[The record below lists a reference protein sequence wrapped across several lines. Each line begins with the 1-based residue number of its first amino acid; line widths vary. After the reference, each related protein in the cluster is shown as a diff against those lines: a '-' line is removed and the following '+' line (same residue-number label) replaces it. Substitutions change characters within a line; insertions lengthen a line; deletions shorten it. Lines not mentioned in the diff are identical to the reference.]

1 MKKIIAV
8 IILMFLVWG
17 IVAFAVDGMAV
28 EPDAEY
34 PMANQHI
41 IWTHEK
47 TP

>member
-1 MKKIIAV
+1 MRKIIAV

-28 EPDAEY
+28 EPDEVY

-41 IWTHEK
+41 TWMHEK
-47 TP
+47 NP